1 MIIDRDKIIIIVS
14 AALAVIFG
22 ALYFAGQRGAPVVL
36 ERRQEELAQ
45 ATGAAYEI
53 PSAVTV
59 HVAGE
64 VKRPGVYQ
72 LAGGS
77 RAQDALELAGGPT
90 AEADLNR
97 VNLAAVLTDAQQ
109 LTIPKQRADNETGD
123 WYAEADKKIN
133 INTANAKELTALPG
147 IGDVIA
153 GNIVAYREKNGNFN
167 QISDIKNVTRI
178 GDRTFEQIE
187 DMITVN

>member
-1 MIIDRDKIIIIVS
+1 MIIDKDKIIIFVS
-14 AALAVIFG
+14 AALAVVFG
-22 ALYFAGQRGAPVVL
+22 ALYFAGQREAPVVL
-36 ERRQEELAQ
+36 ERPREEAPLTA
-45 ATGAAYEI
+45 GAAHEI
-53 PSAVTV
+53 PSFVTV

-90 AEADLNR
+90 GDADLNR

-109 LTIPKQRADNETGD
+109 LTIPKIKAENETD
-123 WYAEADKKIN
+123 AWYEEADKKIN
-133 INTANAKELTALPG
+133 INTANVKELTALPG

-153 GNIVAYREKNGNFN
+153 GNIVAYREKNGGFN

-187 DMITVN
+187 DLITVN

>member
-1 MIIDRDKIIIIVS
+1 MIIDKNKIIVIVS

-22 ALYFAGQRGAPVVL
+22 ALYFAGHRDAPVVL
-36 ERRQEELAQ
+36 ERPREEAPLIK
-45 ATGAAYEI
+45 GAVNEI
-53 PSAVTV
+53 PSTVTV

-64 VKRPGVYQ
+64 VKNPGVYQ

-77 RAQDALELAGGPT
+77 RAQDALKLAGGPT
-90 AEADLNR
+90 VEADLNR

-109 LTIPKQRADNETGD
+109 LTIPKFRADNDANG
-123 WYAEADKKIN
+123 WYEEADKKIN

-153 GNIVAYREKNGNFN
+153 GNIVAYREKNGQFN

-187 DMITVN
+187 DLITVN